1 MTDAYRALL
10 DRLFAARRAG
20 IMLGLERVREVLARL
35 DHPERRLG
43 QIAHIGGTN
52 GKGSTAAMVAALAR
66 YAGKKTAL
74 YTSPHLASLRERFV
88 IDGEPAGED
97 AVVAAAAKVA
107 AAGGDAL
114 TFFEQVTLTAFVL
127 FADAGVEL
135 SVIEVG
141 LGGRLDATNVLE
153 ADVAAVTGVAMDH
166 EAMLGKTLREIAAE
180 KAGIWK
186 PGQRAIIGMSGEP
199 EAVPWLRAAA
209 ATAGVGWM
217 RIIEPIDVAR
227 APLPALLGE
236 HQRVNAACACAVA
249 DALGLA
255 ITPDAKELA
264 LRRAEHPGRME
275 IVAAEP
281 TVLLDGAHNPHGA
294 RALAKFVGRRPER
307 PRVLVLALSAD
318 KDARGVVEPL
328 AGVFDVIVAAEYAH
342 ERAKGREQLAEIARR
357 TAAGTDGGCRVLVA
371 PGGLRDAVEAARVT
385 AGQGGLVV
393 VAGSLYAVGEVRP
406 HFRPMAVDPIVVSDP
421 SGPPPASRA

>member
-236 HQRVNAACACAVA
+236 H
-249 DALGLA
+249 
-255 ITPDAKELA
+255 
-264 LRRAEHPGRME
+264 
-275 IVAAEP
+275 
-281 TVLLDGAHNPHGA
+281 
-294 RALAKFVGRRPER
+294 
-307 PRVLVLALSAD
+307 
-318 KDARGVVEPL
+318 
-328 AGVFDVIVAAEYAH
+328 
-342 ERAKGREQLAEIARR
+342 
-357 TAAGTDGGCRVLVA
+357 
-371 PGGLRDAVEAARVT
+371 
-385 AGQGGLVV
+385 
-393 VAGSLYAVGEVRP
+393 
-406 HFRPMAVDPIVVSDP
+406 
-421 SGPPPASRA
+421 